1 MALTQAEANAL
12 LEMAKA
18 FVEAAPI
25 EFSLTQP
32 MDDER
37 WLRSTDRRG
46 EFALAEYRTR
56 AYRVQAL

>member
-18 FVEAAPI
+18 FVDVDPI

-32 MDDER
+32 IDYAR
-37 WLRSTDRRG
+37 WLRSTDRRE
-46 EFALAEYRTR
+46 EFASAQYRTR
-56 AYRVQAL
+56 ACRVQA